1 MENTQ
6 KSQYL
11 TSVRDLAARLT
22 EPDLR
27 VVDCRFALLQPGAG
41 RIDYR
46 QGHIPGAVYADLDQ
60 DLAAPVSATS
70 GRHPLPDIALFAQK
84 LERWGIDRNT
94 EVVIYDQQ
102 YGVMASRLWWML
114 QWLGHDRA
122 TLLEGGFAA
131 WTGAGL
137 PLEQKETTHQP
148 AVFVV
153 EQRHGMVVSTE
164 SILAA
169 IRQGGLPVLV
179 DGRENERFIAAV
191 EPIDT
196 VAGRIPG
203 AVNLP
208 FLENMQKNGYWLPR
222 QQLRKRWQPILSPA
236 KETRWIAMCGSGV
249 TACHLALSA
258 QYAGFA
264 APQVYIGSWSEWIR
278 DPERPREPG

>member
-1 MENTQ
+1 MAKPQ
-6 KSQYL
+6 KSHYL
-11 TSVRDLAARLT
+11 TGVHDLAARLT

-27 VVDCRFALLQPGAG
+27 IVDCRFALLQPGAG

-46 QGHIPGAVYADLDQ
+46 KGHIPGAVYADLDQ

-70 GRHPLPDIALFAQK
+70 GRHPLPEIAIFAQK
-84 LERWGIDRNT
+84 LERWGIGKDT

-114 QWLGHDRA
+114 RWLGHSRA
-122 TLLEGGFAA
+122 SLLEGGIAA
-131 WTGAGL
+131 WTEAGL
-137 PLEQKETTHQP
+137 PLQQRETTHQS

-153 EQRHGMVVSTE
+153 EQQHGMVVSAE
-164 SILAA
+164 DILAA
-169 IRQGGLPVLV
+169 IRQGSLPVLV
-179 DGRENERFIAAV
+179 DGRENERFVAAA

-196 VAGRIPG
+196 VAGHIPG

-208 FLENMQKNGYWLPR
+208 FLDSMQENGYWLPR
-222 QQLRKRWQPILSPA
+222 QQLRERWQSILSAA

-264 APQVYIGSWSEWIR
+264 GPQIYIGSWSEWIR
-278 DPERPREPG
+278 DPERPREPR

>member
-179 DGRENERFIAAV
+179 DGRENERFIAAA